1 MDIGGQTGL
10 PRLFSLFSTM
20 TMHAYGLSLPC
31 VTNGTPTI
39 SPIPAFPHTHFLI
52 GLDSLLQGLQADFL
66 EWPDHMVQKQPE
78 KLASIPVSLRN
89 HSLATTD

>member
-1 MDIGGQTGL
+1 
-10 PRLFSLFSTM
+10 M
-20 TMHAYGLSLPC
+20 TMHAYGLSSLC

-39 SPIPAFPHTHFLI
+39 SLIPAFPHTHFLI

-78 KLASIPVSLRN
+78 KLASLPVSLRN